1 MGTAKEVLERSLAA
15 WRARDTNAFVQCFA
29 EDAVITAPGGVKLR
43 GADGARQLMSVWTEA
58 MPDNEIETEHEHVAG
73 PVVVQEATFRG
84 THTGNLALP
93 DGQAIPATRRS
104 TETGYAAVAVTE
116 GDRIVAFRLYFDQLA
131 LLTQLGLVPTPGA
144 PVLGN

>member
-1 MGTAKEVLERSLAA
+1 
-15 WRARDTNAFVQCFA
+15 
-29 EDAVITAPGGVKLR
+29 
-43 GADGARQLMSVWTEA
+43 